1 MLIFFLTW
9 RIRDDFKL
17 AMYVERIPNRNSP
30 PAILLRE
37 SYRDGDKIK
46 KRTLANLSDWPAA
59 KIEALR
65 RVLRDEAVAPTDQQA
80 LSVLRSLPHGHVAAA
95 LGTLRKLGLD
105 RLLSQ
110 GGRQPHREVALCIAM
125 TVARLIDPA
134 SKLATARGLDDETA
148 TCSLG
153 QVLDLGAVD
162 EQELYEALDWLVG
175 QQERIEQALARR
187 HLQNGT
193 LVLYDVTSTY
203 FEGRTCP
210 LAKLGY
216 GRDGKR
222 GKLQIVI
229 GLLCTAEGCPVAV
242 EVFEGNVGDPSTVPN
257 QVDKLKQRFRL
268 ERVVLIGDRGM
279 ITEARIEETVKP
291 AGLNFITALRA
302 PAIRSLAEA
311 GTIQLSL
318 FDQRDLAEITSP
330 DYPGERLVACR
341 NPLLADERARK
352 RRDLLDATERELLH
366 IQTRVRRQKRSLRGK
381 DKIALAVGA
390 VVNHY
395 KMAKHFDVTITDKD
409 LTFERKTE
417 QIDAEA
423 LLDGIYVL
431 RTDLE
436 PKTLDATSTVRA
448 YKDLANVERAFRS
461 LKTVD
466 LEVRPIHHRRA
477 DRVRAHVLL
486 CMLAYHLEWHMRRA
500 LRPIL
505 FDDHDKAA
513 AHAARSSIV
522 AKAERSDAAD
532 RKAATKRTHDGLPV
546 HSFRSLLADLA
557 TVTRNTMAMVQS
569 PHATFVLYPKLTPV
583 QDRAFQLLGVNQIVA
598 SNPIAVSPICES
610 DQMLLSLRWG
620 NSA

>member
-1 MLIFFLTW
+1 
-9 RIRDDFKL
+9 
-17 AMYVERIPNRNSP
+17 MYVERIPNRNSP

-46 KRTLANLSDWPAA
+46 KRTLANLSDWPAV

-125 TVARLIDPA
+125 AVARLIDPA

-153 QVLDLGAVD
+153 QVIELGAVD

-175 QQERIEQALARR
+175 QQGRIEQALARR

-242 EVFEGNVGDPSTVPN
+242 EVFEGNVADPSTVPN
-257 QVDKLKQRFRL
+257 QVDKLKQRFKL

-279 ITEARIEETVKP
+279 ITEARIEQTVKP

-302 PAIRSLAEA
+302 PTIRSLAEA

-318 FDQRDLAEITSP
+318 FDQRDLAEIASP

-352 RRDLLDATERELLH
+352 RRDLLDATERELLD
-366 IQTRVRRQKRSLRGK
+366 IQARVRRQKRSLRGK

-390 VVNHY
+390 VINHY
-395 KMAKHFDVTITDKD
+395 KMAKHFDVTITDTD
-409 LTFERKTE
+409 LSFERKTE
-417 QIDAEA
+417 QINAEA

-436 PKTLDATSTVRA
+436 PKALDTTSTVRA
-448 YKDLANVERAFRS
+448 YKDLAHVERAFRS

-466 LEVRPIHHRRA
+466 LQVRPIHHRRA
-477 DRVRAHVLL
+477 DRVRAHVLI

-500 LRPIL
+500 LKPIL
-505 FDDHDKAA
+505 FDDHAKAA
-513 AHAARSSIV
+513 AEAARTSIV
-522 AKAERSDAAD
+522 AKAKRSDTAD

-546 HSFRSLLADLA
+546 HSFRSLIADLA
-557 TVTRNTMAMVQS
+557 TVTRNTMAMAQS
-569 PHATFVLYPKLTPV
+569 PDATFVLYPKLTPA
-583 QDRAFQLLGVNQIVA
+583 QDRAFQLL
-598 SNPIAVSPICES
+598 AVPVK
-610 DQMLLSLRWG
+610 L
-620 NSA
+620 

>member
-1 MLIFFLTW
+1 
-9 RIRDDFKL
+9 
-17 AMYVERIPNRNSP
+17 
-30 PAILLRE
+30 LLRE
-37 SYRDGDKIK
+37 SYREGDRFKR
-46 KRTLANLSDWPAA
+46 RTLANLSDWPAA

-65 RVLRDEAVAPTDQQA
+65 RVLRDEAVAPTDEQA
-80 LSVLRSLPHGHVAAA
+80 LTLLRSLPHGHVAAA

-105 RLLSQ
+105 RILSQ
-110 GGRQPHREVALCIAM
+110 GGRQPRREVALCIAM
-125 TVARLIDPA
+125 IVARLIDPA
-134 SKLATARGLDDETA
+134 SKLATARGLDEETA

-153 QVLDLGAVD
+153 QVLDLGMVD

-175 QQERIEQALARR
+175 QQERIERTLARR
-187 HLQNGT
+187 HLEHGT

-242 EVFEGNVGDPSTVPN
+242 EVFEGNVGDPSTVQS

-311 GTIQLSL
+311 GTLQLSL

-395 KMAKHFDVTITDKD
+395 KMAKHFDVTITDRN

-500 LRPIL
+500 LEPIL

-513 AHAARSSIV
+513 ALAARSSIV

-532 RKAATKRTHDGLPV
+532 RKAATRRTHDGLPV

-569 PHATFVLYPKLTPV
+569 PDATFVLYPQLTPV
-583 QDRAFQLLGVNQIVA
+583 QDRAFQLLGVNVK
-598 SNPIAVSPICES
+598 
-610 DQMLLSLRWG
+610 L
-620 NSA
+620 